1 MRLNFSAFALDEKQ
15 NKNRKA
21 INEFD
26 RRYSKELKQLNIPT
40 EAEKEAFVKK
50 MQKMLVAAK

>member
-1 MRLNFSAFALDEKQ
+1 MRLNFSQFAVDEKQ

-26 RRYSKELKQLNIPT
+26 RKYSKELKQLNIPT
-40 EAEKEAFVKK
+40 EKEREAFVKT